1 MKLEKLIL
9 VNWGALRSG
18 EYMMGNLTLLTGP
31 TGSGK
36 STMLDALQTLMTATH
51 HNLFSYNPGQDET
64 TQSSRSGK
72 SKRTLWS
79 YIVGAE
85 DNLFARPF
93 GAHGYI
99 AAVFKPSEDEDAGK
113 PFTAL
118 IGAAAKVDGS
128 GDRRQAIQE
137 KLVLII
143 VDNAELSFDNLILSV
158 KDAEDEQVVPVETIE
173 HHLKRTYPQVT
184 NFHETK
190 KEYLCQLYGR
200 FRGLKTVPAREA
212 EAAAK
217 AWSQSIAHKP
227 IGSVDDLV
235 KNQILEYNPQEF
247 GHRITQISD
256 MMRQMHNL
264 REEGERLDAN
274 VAKLELIGDSIQFA
288 TTHYEKAVQ
297 YQLLASKRSLL
308 EDARQIDEA
317 DKASRVLRGKI
328 TDETLQIESLTREID
343 GHHNSLVSLE
353 AQLRGIPAA
362 TEKQRI
368 EERLAEARLA
378 ASKATTGLAVALE
391 AADALV
397 TKSHSVLGMQFP
409 ASSRELEAA
418 TSSVAEALSA
428 VRDKPLS
435 LYRDNVTMLQADNLR
450 PASALAVVRLLE
462 RLEGSYDTL
471 HQALAGT
478 QDSFLSAVQ
487 QRSATLSFE
496 LESATEK
503 EAELA
508 ERKANLAAGGT
519 DYPNETRHAL
529 KLFREELPGAK
540 VQVLC
545 DLIEPKDQEW
555 QPAIEGYMSN
565 ARFNLIVD
573 EAWEAEAI
581 EFSRRRCSKVKVI
594 QGSLCLKHAKPNM
607 VPSESIINELHTEH
621 PIAKAYLVEQFGQVV
636 KVYSVDSLRFT
647 PRGVMKD
654 GKAAGSRTLFN
665 ADAFALVFGKEAQ
678 RIAREKVVAAHEQAE
693 TLLRSLRQQS
703 KDMKGLLGLLS
714 GLTRPSFSATVE
726 LERAAN
732 EIDTGET
739 DLTRLDLKEVE
750 KLEADK
756 AALGLQIK
764 GLDDRI
770 TAANQRIGG
779 HNTAIQGHADLA
791 LKLERGLEAKERQ
804 VEQDTTRMHGIC
816 LVNDALSF
824 TTLEREIDEQL
835 ESRELTPHQIQATAT
850 TSATQANLAY
860 ADLREEVAGYNQYA
874 RVDEQLHGV
883 HSEGQRS
890 DDFGPVYGAIVALR
904 ARVKEQLDIQREVGI
919 RQNLGKLRQ
928 AEASFKDVFTKQ
940 FCYEIRNAVDSG
952 VKTLKALN
960 HELANLKFGT
970 DKFRIDWDSWVTEFK
985 GYYDFFTA
993 AHNLSEVQEA
1003 GDLFSAENLDPELAK
1018 VRDKLTE
1025 LLLSNDQDRAQKEL
1039 QRIADFRN
1047 YRRYEIWKESDSGS
1061 KVALSEW
1068 GTGSGGQL
1076 ETPAYIVRA
1085 AVVTN
1090 RLKHFDKGP
1099 NLKLLVNDESFA
1111 KMDERRA
1118 HDVIRFI
1125 RDSLGIQLIC
1135 AMPTKHAGALK
1146 SEFTKEWSFTRTQAE
1161 ENGEVDFISE
1171 ADERDLNPDKLQ
1183 ELWDER
1189 RRQVRLQ
1196 AQIAFEAEEAQ
1207 AKSPA
1212 EVPA

>member
-18 EYMMGNLTLLTGP
+18 EYLMGNMTLLTGP

-36 STMLDALQTLMTATH
+36 STMLDALQTIMTATY

-99 AAVFKPSEDEDAGK
+99 AAVFKPSEDEDGGK

-137 KLVLII
+137 RLALLI
-143 VDNAELSFDNLILSV
+143 VDNAELSFDNLILSL

-184 NFHETK
+184 NFHESK
-190 KEYLCQLYGR
+190 REYLCQLYGR
-200 FRGLKTVPAREA
+200 FRGLKTVPFTEA
-212 EAAAK
+212 EPAAK

-235 KNQILEYNPQEF
+235 KNQILEYDPQQF
-247 GHRITQISD
+247 GQRIAQISD
-256 MMRQMHNL
+256 LMRQMHNL

-274 VAKLELIGDSIQFA
+274 VTKLELIGDSILLA
-288 TTHYEKAVQ
+288 TSNYEKAVQ
-297 YQLLASKRSLL
+297 FQLLSSKRALQ
-308 EDARQIDEA
+308 EDARLIAEA
-317 DKASRVLRGKI
+317 DQASRVLRGKI
-328 TDETLQIESLTREID
+328 LEENGIIENLELEKK
-343 GHHNSLVSLE
+343 GHLNSQVSIE

-362 TEKQRI
+362 GEKQRI
-368 EERLAEARLA
+368 EERLAEARLT
-378 ASKATTGLAVALE
+378 ASKATTGLSVAID

-397 TKSHSVLGMQFP
+397 SKANSVMGMQFP
-409 ASSRELEAA
+409 ASNRELEAA
-418 TSSVAEALSA
+418 TSSVAEALAA
-428 VRDKPLS
+428 VRDKPIAA
-435 LYRDNVTMLQADNLR
+435 YRDNVTMLQADIR

-462 RLEGSYDTL
+462 RLEGSYDAL

-487 QRSATLSFE
+487 QSVASLNIDIGEATG
-496 LESATEK
+496 K

-519 DYPNETRHAL
+519 DYPNEVRHAL
-529 KLFREELPGAK
+529 KLFRDELPGAK

-545 DLIEPKDQEW
+545 DLIEPKDAEW
-555 QPAIEGYMSN
+555 QPAIEGYMGG

-573 EAWEAEAI
+573 ENWEAEAI
-581 EFSRRRCSKVKVI
+581 EFTRRRCPKAKVI
-594 QGSLCLKHAKPNM
+594 QGSMCLKHAKPNM
-607 VPSESIINELHTEH
+607 VPSESVINELHTEH
-621 PIAKAYLVEQFGQVV
+621 PIAKAYLIEQFGQVV
-636 KVYSVDSLRFT
+636 KVYSVEELRFT
-647 PRGVMKD
+647 ARGVMKD
-654 GKAAGSRTLFN
+654 GKAAGSRTMFN

-678 RIAREKVVAAHEQAE
+678 RIAREKVVTAHEEAE
-693 TLLRSLRQQS
+693 KLLRSLRQQS
-703 KDMKGLLGLLS
+703 KDMKGLLGLLG
-714 GLTRPSFSATVE
+714 GLTRPSFSATIE

-739 DLTRLDLKEVE
+739 DLARLDLKEVK
-750 KLEADK
+750 KLEDDK
-756 AALGLQIK
+756 ASLDLQISGVDK
-764 GLDDRI
+764 RI
-770 TAANQRIGG
+770 SEANQRIGE
-779 HNTAIQGHADLA
+779 HNNAIQGHANLA
-791 LKLERGLEAKERQ
+791 RRLEQGLDAKERQ
-804 VEQDTTRMHGIC
+804 VEQDEARLHGLC

-835 ESRELTPHQIQATAT
+835 EARELTPQQIQHTVT
-850 TSATQANLAY
+850 TSTNQANMAY

-874 RVDEQLHGV
+874 RVDEQLQGV
-883 HSEGQRS
+883 HSDGQRS

-904 ARVKEQLDIQREVGI
+904 RRVKEQLDIQREVGI

-960 HELANLKFGT
+960 QELANLKFGT
-970 DKFRIDWDSWVTEFK
+970 DKFRIDWENWVTEFK

-993 AHNLSEVQEA
+993 AHNLSEVQET
-1003 GDLFSAENLDPELAK
+1003 GDLFSAENLNPDLAK

-1025 LLLSNDQDRAQKEL
+1025 LLLSNDQNRAQKEL
-1039 QRIADFRN
+1039 QRIADYRN

-1090 RLKHFDKGP
+1090 RLKHFDKGS

-1171 ADERDLNPDKLQ
+1171 ADERDLNPDKLR

-1189 RRQVRLQ
+1189 RHQVRLQ
-1196 AQIAFEAEEAQ
+1196 AQLAFEAEEAQ
-1207 AKSPA
+1207 AQ
-1212 EVPA
+1212 VPEQAQA